1 MEQNYEMEE
10 DVIDLGELLRLLWN
24 HALQIAAAGLAAA
37 LLCLMVCVFALTPR
51 YEASV
56 NLIVNA
62 RQDGNTSVTS
72 DNINSA
78 RNLIDTYAV
87 VIKSNIVLND
97 VIDQLGL
104 DMTYSELLSS
114 VAVDGIGSTQIMS
127 ITVTNEDP
135 VLAGKIVQ
143 AIADTAPAVIVDKV
157 EAGSCKAVS
166 DVEITP
172 NPVFPQ
178 TKKYVLIAALG
189 GIVAACGVLVLNHLL
204 HNYIVDGEDVQKK
217 LDLPVL
223 GLIPEV

>member
-1 MEQNYEMEE
+1 MEKNHEMEE

-24 HALQIAAAGLAAA
+24 HALQIAAVGLAAA
-37 LLCLMVCVFALTPR
+37 LLCLMVCAFALTPR
-51 YEASV
+51 YEASID
-56 NLIVNA
+56 LIVNA
-62 RQDGNTSVTS
+62 RQDSNASVTS

-104 DMTYSELLSS
+104 DMTYNELLSS
-114 VAVDGIGSTQIMS
+114 ISVEGIGSTQIMS

-135 VLAGKIVQ
+135 AMAGKIVQ

-172 NPVFPQ
+172 YPVFPQ
-178 TKKYVLIAALG
+178 TRKYVLLAAVG
-189 GIVAACGVLVLNHLL
+189 GICAACGVLVLNHLL
-204 HNYIVDGEDVQKK
+204 HNYVVDGEDVQQK

>member
-37 LLCLMVCVFALTPR
+37 LIALLVCTFALTPR

-62 RQDGNTSVTS
+62 RQDGNASVTS

-104 DMTYSELLSS
+104 DMTYSQLLSS
-114 VAVDGIGSTQIMS
+114 VEVDGIGSTQIMS

-135 VLAGKIVQ
+135 VMAGKIVQ

-172 NPVFPQ
+172 YPVFPQ
-178 TKKYVLIAALG
+178 TKKFVLLAALG

-217 LDLPVL
+217 LELPVL